1 MAKKNKKNT
10 PVIRRRKVVDKVN
23 DERLTAEDIEHFKEI
38 LLVKRREIVGSVN
51 EMEGDSLRQ
60 SMLVASG
67 DLSSMPIHMADLGTD
82 TYLQEFSLGLMDS
95 ERKLLMKI
103 DEALAR
109 IANGTYGI
117 CEGTGKAIPKTRLE
131 AKPWA
136 RYTMEY
142 EEKIEKGLMPRGG

>member
-1 MAKKNKKNT
+1 VAKKNKKNT
-10 PVIRRRKVVDKVN
+10 PVIRRRKVVDRAN
-23 DERLTAEDIEHFKEI
+23 DERLTAEDIGHFKEI

-51 EMEGDSLRQ
+51 EMEEDSLRQ

-95 ERKLLMKI
+95 ERKLLMEI

-117 CEGTGKAIPKTRLE
+117 CEGTSKPIPKTRLD

-136 RYTMEY
+136 RYSMEY
-142 EEKIEKGLMPRGG
+142 EEKIEKGFMPRGG